1 MKLFSFRILAIST
14 FSFEIG
20 MSTRRCFAP
29 QALRMRVS
37 ISAIGSVM
45 LIKSISSFY
54 RIPTQSPQFA
64 VRSSRRTRRNEW
76 LPARLANARDVAREC
91 EVSET
96 DSADTELS
104 QKSARPA
111 ASSATIVLSDAE
123 FRLPLRLFYHGLSC
137 HLHLSQKKIS
147 SQLGLSSQL

>member
-1 MKLFSFRILAIST
+1 MKLFSFRIFAIST

-45 LIKSISSFY
+45 LINSISSFY

-64 VRSSRRTRRNEW
+64 ARVGRVENEW

-91 EVSET
+91 KVSEA
-96 DSADTELS
+96 DSADAELS
-104 QKSARPA
+104 QERAGSPAPA
-111 ASSATIVLSDAE
+111 ATVVLPHPE
-123 FRLPLRLFYHGLSC
+123 LR
-137 HLHLSQKKIS
+137 
-147 SQLGLSSQL
+147 